1 MEAAVQ
7 RKERASAIASTSVSA
22 SLSAPPETQIV
33 HAIPRSIANTVAT
46 VRAPPAPRRAHTN
59 RWKRACDIALA
70 IGLSVLL
77 APVLAL
83 IWLLVRLTSKGPG
96 LYWSERVGRYG
107 KPFAMPKFRTM
118 LINAPRVPREGFA
131 NAEAHVTPIGK
142 IMRRWSVDEVP
153 QLWCVLRG
161 EMSFVGPRPLLPEDP
176 AQIARADFPAIALV
190 RPGLSGLAQVKGRN
204 FVTPRRKARLDAHY
218 AKSISPA
225 LDVTIFARTISILT
239 TGYGVL

>member
-7 RKERASAIASTSVSA
+7 RKERVSAIASA
-22 SLSAPPETQIV
+22 SLPASSEAQSV
-33 HAIPRSIANTVAT
+33 HPIPRSIANIVVT
-46 VRAPPAPRRAHTN
+46 VRAPAAPRRARTN
-59 RWKRACDIALA
+59 RWKRACDFALA
-70 IGLSVLL
+70 AGLSVLL
-77 APVLAL
+77 APVLAV
-83 IWLLVRLTSKGPG
+83 IWLLVRLSSAGPG

-118 LINAPRVPREGFA
+118 AVNAPRVPREGFA

-142 IMRRWSVDEVP
+142 YLRRWSVDELP
-153 QLWCVLRG
+153 QLWCVLKG

-176 AQIARADFPAIALV
+176 AQIARADFPSIALV

-225 LDVTIFARTISILT
+225 LDVTIFARTITILT
-239 TGYGVL
+239 TGHGVL